1 MLRKW
6 LRAPCVELKNLNL
19 IEAIKSDKGST
30 IVCDVLC
37 RVNEAYFAKVMLS
50 IEYSKMSAGVE
61 FNINL

>member
-1 MLRKW
+1 M
-6 LRAPCVELKNLNL
+6 NL